1 MTRTRAMVVTEGETR
16 NVISEAAKLANAE
29 VKEVLVQL
37 VADGLAVMHAATESS
52 GKGTRM
58 YPSYWRTTP
67 TYSTTRLRGHE
78 PDRRADGP
86 HARAGRA

>member
-1 MTRTRAMVVTEGETR
+1 MAGGIAMTRTPAVVVAEGLTAIA
-16 NVISEAAKLANAE
+16 ISE
-29 VKEVLVQL
+29 VMLVQP
-37 VADGLAVMHAATESS
+37 VADGLAVALTATESS

>member
-1 MTRTRAMVVTEGETR
+1 MTRTPAVVVAEGLTA
-16 NVISEAAKLANAE
+16 IAIAE
-29 VKEVLVQL
+29 VMLVQP
-37 VADGLAVMHAATESS
+37 VADGLAVALTATESS
-52 GKGTRM
+52 GKGTRT
-58 YPSYWRTTP
+58 YTSDWRTTP